1 MGRTTTNTTRP
12 AFVADPGSIDRN
24 TGRQVDWTNV
34 PSSFKNSDGNKVIPA
49 GTVMSGEVNSD
60 AVGGSGKMVP
70 RSATTTVTVAV
81 SSNVATA
88 TATAHPFKVGDT
100 VYITGANL
108 AYVNGEKTVATVPTA
123 NTFTFTATGADA
135 TATGTITAAW
145 RVCGILETNATE
157 NSPTDSLSGYGVIVG
172 GVVYDNLLP
181 DSTGTPKVLPAE
193 YKTELAEVGTGISYV
208 QYQDTRS

>member
-34 PSSFKNSDGNKVIPA
+34 PTTFKNADGNKVILA

-60 AVGGSGKMVP
+60 GIGDAGKMVP

-108 AYVNGEKTVATVPTA
+108 AYVNGEKTVASVPTA
-123 NTFTFTATGADA
+123 NTFTFAAVGADA
-135 TATGTITAAW
+135 SATGTITTAW

-157 NSPTDSLSGYGVIVG
+157 NSMTDSLSGYGVIVG
-172 GVVYDNLLP
+172 GVLFQNLLP
-181 DSTGTPKVLPAE
+181 DSTGTPKVLPAQ
-193 YKTELAEVGTGISYV
+193 YKTELDELGPGFYWST
-208 QYQDTRS
+208 YQDSRS

>member
-34 PSSFKNSDGNKVIPA
+34 PTTFKNADGNKVILA

-60 AVGGSGKMVP
+60 GIGDAGKMVP

-108 AYVNGEKTVATVPTA
+108 AYVNGEKTVASVPTA
-123 NTFTFTATGADA
+123 NTFTFAAVGADA
-135 TATGTITAAW
+135 SATGTITTAW
-145 RVCGILETNATE
+145 RTCGILETNATE
-157 NSPTDSLSGYGVIVG
+157 NSTTDSLSGYGVIVG
-172 GVVYDNLLP
+172 GVVYENLLV
-181 DSTGTPKVLPAE
+181 DATGTPKVLPAQ
-193 YKTELAEVGTGISYV
+193 YKTELSELGLGFYYAT
-208 QYQDTRS
+208 YQDSRS

>member
-34 PSSFKNSDGNKVIPA
+34 PTSFKNTDGNKVIPA

-60 AVGGSGKMVP
+60 AIGGAGKMVP

-88 TATAHPFKVGDT
+88 TATAHPFKVGDI
-100 VYITGANL
+100 VYVTGANL

-123 NTFTFTATGADA
+123 NTFTFAAVGADA
-135 TATGTITAAW
+135 SATGTITTAW
-145 RVCGILETNATE
+145 RTCGILETNATE
-157 NSPTDSLSGYGVIVG
+157 NSPTDALSGYGVIVG
-172 GVVYDNLLP
+172 GVVYENLLV
-181 DSTGTPKVLPAE
+181 DATGTPKVLPAQ
-193 YKTELAEVGTGISYV
+193 YKTELAELGPGFYWGT
-208 QYQDTRS
+208 YQDSRS